1 MPVDPRG
8 AAVDHDAYY
17 AALKAWVKRGGNL
30 VLTDDAVNAL
40 ADLQLVKPT
49 DVQRLD
55 VYLPFANFTTFDHA
69 MSKGLRPNARQL
81 VESAVVG
88 YGIQGIEE
96 KADSA
101 PMTVV
106 NSDAFHAAGGTTVGT
121 TSTGG
126 TGEDPFIDAQ
136 LDDRSLTSVGELK
149 LGEGKVRI
157 VGGALPTPTEENDH
171 RFGLRDY
178 GLTYSGTFLMENA
191 IRNDAGELGALRTG
205 ANPYGATNA
214 LPPAIRRN
222 RRYCHGARTVRIRLR
237 TKVRRVRVTVNG
249 KRRKGRV
256 HGRTVR
262 VRVRGDARIRVV
274 GRTKSGRRVR
284 ARKRSC

>member
-1 MPVDPRG
+1 VI
-8 AAVDHDAYY
+8 
-17 AALKAWVKRGGNL
+17 
-30 VLTDDAVNAL
+30 
-40 ADLQLVKPT
+40 
-49 DVQRLD
+49 
-55 VYLPFANFTTFDHA
+55 
-69 MSKGLRPNARQL
+69 
-81 VESAVVG
+81 G

-106 NSDAFHAAGGTTVGT
+106 KSDAFQAAGGTTVGT

-126 TGEDPFIDAQ
+126 TGEDPYIDAQ

-191 IRNDAGELGALRTG
+191 IRNDAGELGALKRG

-214 LPPAIRRN
+214 LPPRIRRGK
-222 RRYCHGARTVRIRLR
+222 RFCHGARTVRIRLR
-237 TKVRRVRVTVNG
+237 ANLRRVRTTVNG
-249 KRRKGRV
+249 KRKRAKV
-256 HGRTVR
+256 HRRTVR
-262 VRVRGDARIRVV
+262 VRVRGDARIRVA
-274 GRTKSGRRVR
+274 GRTRSGKRVVVK
-284 ARKRSC
+284 KRSC